1 MSLFR
6 ISIRLERDGKWSQQQ
21 SDFSGYFVRD
31 SNNIMQGYVVAHDAS
46 SRERKHFIAGIYEK
60 DKIVFVKMI
69 PYSARSPMCFVQ
81 PTAAQDGYWDTFFP
95 ISGGFFANRTFQG
108 HASFSIGEPPK
119 HLSEDQISQ
128 SFVDFLEND
137 ASPIHIGLV
146 QGLQRLRIFWEET
159 YTPHD

>member
-1 MSLFR
+1 
-6 ISIRLERDGKWSQQQ
+6 
-21 SDFSGYFVRD
+21 
-31 SNNIMQGYVVAHDAS
+31 
-46 SRERKHFIAGIYEK
+46 
-60 DKIVFVKMI
+60 MI

-146 QGLQRLRIFWEET
+146 QDLQRLRIFWEET
-159 YTPHD
+159 YAPHD